1 MVQASARVLSALQS
15 ADLARAAV
23 ILIRGGIVALPFNG
37 IFALCGDL
45 EQPHVH
51 GRIMAAKIRPQD
63 QRLAQVCL
71 PEHAN
76 ELVDFSKTP
85 RPERDVLALW
95 QDVHSLGM
103 ILPATGRGIAAQERV
118 QPSDGTTLLVWT
130 EYPPLRRV
138 LEQFRALG
146 GKALFGSSA
155 NRSGQPT
162 ATTTREVWREFFTEI
177 DAIVADEFSQLPGQR
192 RQSSTIVDLSSAQPR
207 LNRAGSVTHV
217 ELQAAL
223 ALHGFGRLQIGSA
236 SDTSNTRPVV
246 CATSSLRAPSLI

>member
-37 IFALCGDL
+37 MFALFGDL

-51 GRIMAAKIRPQD
+51 ERIMAAKNRQHD
-63 QRLAQVCL
+63 KRLAQVCL

-76 ELVDFSKTP
+76 ELVDFSQTP
-85 RPERDVLALW
+85 RPERDVIALW
-95 QDVHSLGM
+95 QEVHSLGM
-103 ILPATGRGIAAQERV
+103 ILPANRRDIAARERV

-146 GKALFGSSA
+146 GKALLASSA

-177 DAIVADEFSQLPGQR
+177 DAIVADEFSHLPAQR
-192 RQSSTIVDLSSAQPR
+192 RQSTTIVDLTSAQPR
-207 LNRAGSVTHV
+207 LHRPGSVTPV
-217 ELQAAL
+217 ELQTAL
-223 ALHGFGRLQIGSA
+223 ALHGFGPLQVGTVNGA
-236 SDTSNTRPVV
+236 RRVV
-246 CATSSLRAPSLI
+246 QTTSSIRVPSLV